1 MAWQLSHPT
10 STRWSLTRFS
20 RRVEMDR
27 DGSIDGDGTSG
38 SAHLAPAQ
46 ETLWRG
52 DPLAR
57 TAFVDWL
64 HPSSSRIQCFVRC
77 PAIKQPRRQ
86 FQGGAAGLEQA
97 GRASRRD
104 TDDSNPR
111 QGRHQHAP
119 NTTASFNIAYQTYS
133 GMAEPAPVGR
143 EVIYCGG
150 KQQPPPGHQW
160 KPSVSSCS
168 CDAIPREPRQRGAL
182 NRPRLKIERPTWLT
196 SISNSVHSPTRGT
209 NPFFESRPS
218 LRKHPPSET

>member
-1 MAWQLSHPT
+1 MERAEAPT
-10 STRWSLTRFS
+10 W
-20 RRVEMDR
+20 RRHKKRCGGGIHLLER
-27 DGSIDGDGTSG
+27 RLLIGCIPQAPES
-38 SAHLAPAQ
+38 SALFAAP
-46 ETLWRG
+46 
-52 DPLAR
+52 
-57 TAFVDWL
+57 
-64 HPSSSRIQCFVRC
+64 PSSN
-77 PAIKQPRRQ
+77 PAVNSKEGQ
-86 FQGGAAGLEQA
+86 QGSS
-97 GRASRRD
+97 RASRRD

-160 KPSVSSCS
+160 KPSISSCS
-168 CDAIPREPRQRGAL
+168 CDAIPREPRQREAL